1 MKWGGD
7 AGNIPPRGQP
17 PTVEAEVTAEAQF
30 NFSLPLALPP
40 PIENAPVE
48 TAPLVNAPVVLPFIP
63 QQAERDDQLIHMWLR
78 SARVKSDRTREV
90 YGRDSARFLGYIGK
104 PLRSVTIGDV
114 QGFADTLLHLAP
126 ATQNR
131 ILAAVKSLFS
141 FAHKIGYVVFNVGVA
156 IGMQPRKDTLAERIL
171 TAEQVIAMLTL
182 EPKPRNRALLRLAY
196 CAGLRVSEV
205 VGLSWRDLQ
214 ERDGGEGQA
223 TVYGKGG
230 KTRVALISPT
240 TWCELLALKGE
251 AGPDDPVFVSRKD
264 KGRLRVRQVQV
275 VVKNAAKRA

>member
-90 YGRDSARFLGYIGK
+90 YGRDSARFLGYVGK

-126 ATQNR
+126 AT
-131 ILAAVKSLFS
+131 
-141 FAHKIGYVVFNVGVA
+141 
-156 IGMQPRKDTLAERIL
+156 
-171 TAEQVIAMLTL
+171 
-182 EPKPRNRALLRLAY
+182 
-196 CAGLRVSEV
+196 
-205 VGLSWRDLQ
+205 
-214 ERDGGEGQA
+214 
-223 TVYGKGG
+223 
-230 KTRVALISPT
+230 
-240 TWCELLALKGE
+240 
-251 AGPDDPVFVSRKD
+251 
-264 KGRLRVRQVQV
+264 
-275 VVKNAAKRA
+275 